1 MNKTELI
8 AAAAESAGLTNKD
21 TERVLNAVINLL
33 RSIPFLILMVV
44 VMPLSRLI
52 LGTSVGTAA
61 TIVPLTVAAAP
72 YVARLVEASLR
83 EMDRGV
89 IEAAQSM
96 GCSTWQIVTKV
107 MLPECKPS
115 LINGATNATIT
126 ILSYG
131 AMSGAI
137 GGGGLG
143 AMSLMR
149 GYARGQTI
157 VLYVAVILLVI
168 LVQIIQSVMGVVGQ
182 LVTFSTQTVKPIIER
197 AFAFITQTVLPTIVS
212 MFAAAAPTIA
222 SIISSIGSAVMTGM
236 QIIGSAIQM
245 VMPII
250 GAIIEIIMNVGSVTI
265 PAVLAAF
272 SAFAQGIS
280 DLMANIQGIFDGLIS
295 FITGAFTGNW
305 SKAWDGIKQV
315 FGNAFDA
322 LVTLCKTPINAVI
335 SLINKAIE
343 GINGLGLDIPD
354 WVPLLGGKKFSI
366 DLPKIPLLGKGGF
379 TSGPSIAGEAGRE
392 AVISFKNSERARNIS
407 LWEQAGRMLGVN
419 SIQLDELKPEWNEHP
434 GDVGSITYAPQIT
447 IQGNADRGVIDEA
460 LQEAQARFEAWYE
473 QMMRQ
478 RARTAY

>member
-1 MNKTELI
+1 MIETLALLFENLGFRKVPEQLEFLLNPENIPFAIWETLYAPLAATVLAYVIGLPLGILLVTGEEGGVRPLPKTLM
-8 AAAAESAGLTNKD
+8 
-21 TERVLNAVINLL
+21 RVLNAVINLL

-168 LVQIIQSVMGVVGQ
+168 LVQIIQSVGTR
-182 LVTFSTQTVKPIIER
+182 L
-197 AFAFITQTVLPTIVS
+197 
-212 MFAAAAPTIA
+212 
-222 SIISSIGSAVMTGM
+222 SIRT
-236 QIIGSAIQM
+236 
-245 VMPII
+245 
-250 GAIIEIIMNVGSVTI
+250 
-265 PAVLAAF
+265 
-272 SAFAQGIS
+272 
-280 DLMANIQGIFDGLIS
+280 D
-295 FITGAFTGNW
+295 
-305 SKAWDGIKQV
+305 KR
-315 FGNAFDA
+315 
-322 LVTLCKTPINAVI
+322 
-335 SLINKAIE
+335 INK
-343 GINGLGLDIPD
+343 
-354 WVPLLGGKKFSI
+354 
-366 DLPKIPLLGKGGF
+366 
-379 TSGPSIAGEAGRE
+379 
-392 AVISFKNSERARNIS
+392 
-407 LWEQAGRMLGVN
+407 
-419 SIQLDELKPEWNEHP
+419 
-434 GDVGSITYAPQIT
+434 
-447 IQGNADRGVIDEA
+447 
-460 LQEAQARFEAWYE
+460 
-473 QMMRQ
+473 
-478 RARTAY
+478 

>member
-1 MNKTELI
+1 MIETLTLFFENLGFRKVPEQLEFLLNPENIPFAIWETLYAPLAATVLAYVIGLPLGILLVTGEEGGVRPLPKTLM
-8 AAAAESAGLTNKD
+8 
-21 TERVLNAVINLL
+21 RVLNAVINLL

-89 IEAAQSM
+89 IEATQSM

-168 LVQIIQSVMGVVGQ
+168 LVQIIQSVGTR
-182 LVTFSTQTVKPIIER
+182 L
-197 AFAFITQTVLPTIVS
+197 
-212 MFAAAAPTIA
+212 
-222 SIISSIGSAVMTGM
+222 SIRT
-236 QIIGSAIQM
+236 
-245 VMPII
+245 
-250 GAIIEIIMNVGSVTI
+250 
-265 PAVLAAF
+265 
-272 SAFAQGIS
+272 
-280 DLMANIQGIFDGLIS
+280 D
-295 FITGAFTGNW
+295 
-305 SKAWDGIKQV
+305 KR
-315 FGNAFDA
+315 
-322 LVTLCKTPINAVI
+322 
-335 SLINKAIE
+335 INK
-343 GINGLGLDIPD
+343 
-354 WVPLLGGKKFSI
+354 
-366 DLPKIPLLGKGGF
+366 
-379 TSGPSIAGEAGRE
+379 
-392 AVISFKNSERARNIS
+392 
-407 LWEQAGRMLGVN
+407 
-419 SIQLDELKPEWNEHP
+419 
-434 GDVGSITYAPQIT
+434 
-447 IQGNADRGVIDEA
+447 
-460 LQEAQARFEAWYE
+460 
-473 QMMRQ
+473 
-478 RARTAY
+478 